1 MFSPDSEYGHK
12 EPNPFEDDGFVTGSI
27 VLPGLDMSL
36 NLSEKHYFRFDGIVQ
51 NMQEHLR
58 SLSPDIRA
66 FLDKYIEDP
75 RMQTAFNFGL
85 IWYDFI
91 GMFMA
96 VRDVSPR
103 VNLSNIA
110 HEAAEIVFGL
120 GYQKELETHLRG
132 FGLEKGINDFE
143 THEIGVIAGILIPRA
158 KGMDMTKLYDEQDQF
173 IYRDLLN
180 RGYY

>member
-12 EPNPFEDDGFVTGSI
+12 KPNPFEDDGFVTGSI
-27 VLPGLDMSL
+27 VLPGLDMPL

-58 SLSPDIRA
+58 SLSPDIRG

-110 HEAAEIVFGL
+110 HEAA
-120 GYQKELETHLRG
+120 
-132 FGLEKGINDFE
+132 
-143 THEIGVIAGILIPRA
+143 VI
-158 KGMDMTKLYDEQDQF
+158 F
-173 IYRDLLN
+173 F
-180 RGYY
+180 